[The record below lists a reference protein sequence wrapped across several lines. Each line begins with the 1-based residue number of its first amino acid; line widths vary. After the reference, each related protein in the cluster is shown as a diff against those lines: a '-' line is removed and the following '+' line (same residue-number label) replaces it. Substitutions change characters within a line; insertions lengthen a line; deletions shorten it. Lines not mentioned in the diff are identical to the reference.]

1 MYGYLTTGTTVL
13 FRTTFTR
20 TIKLN
25 LLLKKL
31 LGSNLSQSYIHLD
44 DRANDLLTTTSVT
57 QVTSDEYDNNSGST
71 TAAKIL
77 A

>member
-1 MYGYLTTGTTVL
+1 MKSSVVYADSLY
-13 FRTTFTR
+13 TFVRFET
-20 TIKLN
+20 
-25 LLLKKL
+25 
-31 LGSNLSQSYIHLD
+31 NLSQFYVHLD

-57 QVTSDEYDNNSGST
+57 KVTSDEYDNSGST

>member
-1 MYGYLTTGTTVL
+1 MSIGSPQ
-13 FRTTFTR
+13 
-20 TIKLN
+20 
-25 LLLKKL
+25 
-31 LGSNLSQSYIHLD
+31 LGSNLSQFYVHLD

-57 QVTSDEYDNNSGST
+57 QVTSDEYDNNSGLT

>member
-1 MYGYLTTGTTVL
+1 M
-13 FRTTFTR
+13 
-20 TIKLN
+20 N
-25 LLLKKL
+25 NNN
-31 LGSNLSQSYIHLD
+31 SNLSQFYVHLD